1 MYKLKWL
8 GKMKKVILILVV
20 FVMNAFSFTLF
31 SCIGGQTGTDKSLNQ
46 MEIKSNNLSN
56 ILRKT
61 DKIPYLKSLV
71 ILKNGE
77 LVVEQYVNGGG
88 PDQFHDIRSASKSVL
103 SAVLGITIKDGYI
116 ESIDQKVIDFFPE
129 YITDELDHRVYDLR
143 IRHLITMKSGFEIKE
158 TGKVYQQL
166 YKSKDW
172 IEHILH
178 LPFKSVPG
186 KKFNYHSFNT
196 HLLSA
201 IITKATGMSTLEYA
215 TQVLFSP
222 LGITKILWEK
232 DPNGCY
238 IGGWGL
244 SLKAQDMAKFGMLY
258 LNDGFFQGT
267 QVVPSEWVKLSTIE
281 RTGMIGTYYS
291 GWNKTYGYGYLWW
304 VKRLD
309 NKIDIPFAM
318 GHGGQRIVIMPN
330 VSAVMVTQA
339 EPNPKPS
346 ASFKRHR
353 AVDSLLFD
361 DFAYFLLNGS

>member
-1 MYKLKWL
+1 
-8 GKMKKVILILVV
+8 MKKAILILIVLLMTV
-20 FVMNAFSFTLF
+20 LSFTLF
-31 SCIGGQTGTDKSLNQ
+31 SCTYGQTGTDKSLNQ
-46 MEIKSNNLSN
+46 IEIKSDNLSN

-61 DKIPYLKSLV
+61 DKMPYLKSL
-71 ILKNGE
+71 IIMKNGE
-77 LVVEQYVNGGG
+77 LVVEEYVNGGG
-88 PDQFHDIRSASKSVL
+88 PAQVYDIRSASKSVL
-103 SAVLGITIKDGYI
+103 SAVLGIAIKSGYI

-129 YITDELDHRVYDLR
+129 YNTKELDPRVYDLR
-143 IRHLITMKSGFEIKE
+143 IRHLITMKSGFKIKE

-186 KKFNYHSFNT
+186 KEFNYHSFNT

-201 IITKATGMSTLEYA
+201 TITKATGMSTLEYA
-215 TQVLFSP
+215 TQTLFSP
-222 LGITKILWEK
+222 LGIKQVLWEK
-232 DPNGCY
+232 DPNGIY

-258 LNDGFFQGT
+258 LNDGYFQGT
-267 QVVPSEWVKLSTIE
+267 QVVPSEWVKLSTIDKS
-281 RTGMIGTYYS
+281 GMIGTYYS

-309 NKIDIPFAM
+309 DKIDIPFAM
-318 GHGGQRIVIMPN
+318 GHGGQRIAIMPN
-330 VSAVMVTQA
+330 VNAVMVTQA
-339 EPNPKPS
+339 EPNPKPPS
-346 ASFKRHR
+346 SSFKRHR
-353 AVDSLLFD
+353 AIDSLLFE

>member
-1 MYKLKWL
+1 
-8 GKMKKVILILVV
+8 MKKVILILVV
-20 FVMNAFSFTLF
+20 FLMNAFSFTLF
-31 SCIGGQTGTDKSLNQ
+31 SCIGGQTSTDKSLNQ
-46 MEIKSNNLSN
+46 MEIKTDNLSN

-61 DKIPYLKSLV
+61 DKMPYLKSLV

-88 PDQFHDIRSASKSVL
+88 PDQIHDIRSASKSVL
-103 SAVLGITIKDGYI
+103 SAVFGITIKDGYI

-215 TQVLFSP
+215 TAVLFSP
-222 LGITKILWEK
+222 LGITKIKWEK
-232 DPNGCY
+232 DPKGYC

-244 SLKAQDMAKFGMLY
+244 SMTAKDMVKFGTLY
-258 LNDGFFQGT
+258 LNNGIYGGNQLIPT
-267 QVVPSEWVKLSTIE
+267 EWIKSSTTE
-281 RTGMIGTYYS
+281 KTGMIGTYYS
-291 GWNKTYGYGYLWW
+291 GWNKAYGYGYLWW
-304 VKRLD
+304 IRRLD

>member
-1 MYKLKWL
+1 
-8 GKMKKVILILVV
+8 MKKVILILVV
-20 FVMNAFSFTLF
+20 LLMNASIFTLF
-31 SCIGGQTGTDKSLNQ
+31 SCIGGQTGSDKSLNQ
-46 MEIKSNNLSN
+46 TEIKSDNLSN

-61 DKIPYLKSLV
+61 EKMPYLKSLV
-71 ILKNGE
+71 IFKNGE
-77 LVVEQYVNGGG
+77 LVVEEYVNGGG
-88 PDQFHDIRSASKSVL
+88 PDQIHDIRSASKSVL

-129 YITDELDHRVYDLR
+129 YNTKELDPRVYDLR

-172 IEHILH
+172 IKHILH
-178 LPFKSVPG
+178 LPFKSAPG

-201 IITKATGMSTLEYA
+201 TITKATGMSTLKYA
-215 TQVLFSP
+215 TQALFSP
-222 LGITKILWEK
+222 LGITKVLWEK
-232 DPNGCY
+232 DPNGYY

-318 GHGGQRIVIMPN
+318 GHGGQRIAIMPN
-330 VSAVMVTQA
+330 VNAVMVTQA
-339 EPNPKPS
+339 EPNPKPPS
-346 ASFKRHR
+346 SSFKRHR
-353 AVDSLLFD
+353 AIDSLLFE